1 MTTKKEQQR
10 LNMEKCNICD
20 ADGVNWSRDY
30 AVVCNHLSDE
40 ANERAYHAIK
50 VARIAGLNLTYNEA
64 VANEISR
71 AALGLVPGDNPQT
84 TADKLES
91 VSTRHLMDLIL
102 LVETRNGTTNL
113 RIASLNE
120 YERLGRHATT
130 LLEVPFDVEM
140 NSCAAQDRVLSDLG
154 GLAKIIGG

>member
-1 MTTKKEQQR
+1 MIEIIESYANGVTVYFNESWQGFEVCAEGKPSAIYFAKD
-10 LNMEKCNICD
+10 KAD
-20 ADGVNWSRDY
+20 ACKTARFT
-30 AVVCNHLSDE
+30 SD
-40 ANERAYHAIK
+40 
-50 VARIAGLNLTYNEA
+50 
-64 VANEISR
+64 
-71 AALGLVPGDNPQT
+71 ALDSNPQT

-91 VSTRHLMDLIL
+91 VSTRPLMDLIL